1 MVSPVLELYEIGE
14 LIKKT
19 CGDKLSLVLTVYGF
33 VQNTTADVERDNLN
47 ILSTL
52 LVSVSTFVSRNNNV
66 ITPTLYP
73 YVPYLGFG
81 LMLVYPTNPI

>member
-19 CGDKLSLVLTVYGF
+19 CGDKLSLVLIVYGF
-33 VQNTTADVERDNLN
+33 VQNTTAEVERDNLN

-73 YVPYLGFG
+73 YVPYLTCG
-81 LMLVYPTNPI
+81 LMLVYPTSPI